1 MKQTRRRC
9 DQLHTDPAE
18 HDILLA
24 YLLVYPRRNFERGRA
39 KCQGLRRISQ
49 LLIRGLRLKLMT
61 SFCTLPQ
68 GCDKLPFHGCPMLQ
82 PPQRRQDFEVKVIF
96 DVKLILPGASHPRK
110 SIESLLDRIYKRE
123 VQRTASNASLLQY
136 TKCVA
141 SCHVERPYSTKAS
154 GSQLPLQSS
163 PATNEGIVRV

>member
-1 MKQTRRRC
+1 M
-9 DQLHTDPAE
+9 
-18 HDILLA
+18 
-24 YLLVYPRRNFERGRA
+24 YPRRNFERGRA
-39 KCQGLRRISQ
+39 KCQGIRRISQ

-82 PPQRRQDFEVKVIF
+82 PPQRRQDFDVKVIF

-110 SIESLLDRIYKRE
+110 SIESLLDRICKQE
-123 VQRTASNASLLQY
+123 VQCAASNAFLLQHIQY
-136 TKCVA
+136 IA
-141 SCHVERPYSTKAS
+141 LCHSERPYSTKAP

-163 PATNEGIVRV
+163 PATNEGIVRVQLHS